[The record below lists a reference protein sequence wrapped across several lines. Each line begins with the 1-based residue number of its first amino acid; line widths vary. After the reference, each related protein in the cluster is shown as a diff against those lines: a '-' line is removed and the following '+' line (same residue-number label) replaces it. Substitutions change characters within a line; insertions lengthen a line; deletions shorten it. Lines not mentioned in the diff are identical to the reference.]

1 MANVNILTL
10 TKECLGI
17 VSTATLKDNE
27 INTLIEAAKADFAR
41 IGVTYDN
48 ENPLHQTAVVN
59 FVKGNFGMTDVD
71 TKDKCLEIYKL
82 LISQIQ
88 VSTSNNASA

>member
-1 MANVNILTL
+1 MANINILTL

-27 INTLIEAAKADFAR
+27 INMLINAAIADLQR
-41 IGVTYDN
+41 IGITYDN

-71 TKDKCLEIYKL
+71 TKDKCLQIYKL

-88 VSTSNNASA
+88 VSTSSN

>member
-1 MANVNILTL
+1 MANVEITTL

-17 VSTATLKDNE
+17 ISTATLKDNE
-27 INTLIEAAKADFAR
+27 INTLIEAAKADLNR
-41 IGVTYDN
+41 IGIVYDN
-48 ENPLHQTAVVN
+48 TNPLHQTAVVN

-71 TKDKCLEIYKL
+71 TKNKCLEIYKL

-88 VSTSNNASA
+88 VSTSNY

>member
-1 MANVNILTL
+1 MANTNILTL

-17 VSTATLKDNE
+17 ISTATLKDNE
-27 INTLIEAAKADFAR
+27 INMLIDAAKADMSR
-41 IGVTYDN
+41 IGITVDDT
-48 ENPLHQTAVVN
+48 NPLQQTAIVN

-71 TKDKCLEIYKL
+71 TKDKCLQIYKL

-88 VSTSNNASA
+88 VSTSDSTSA

>member
-1 MANVNILTL
+1 MANVEITTL

-17 VSTATLKDNE
+17 ISTATLKDNE
-27 INTLIEAAKADFAR
+27 INTLIEAAKADMNR
-41 IGVTYDN
+41 IGITYDN
-48 ENPLHQTAVVN
+48 SNPLHQTAVVN

-71 TKDKCLEIYKL
+71 TKNKCLEIYKL

-88 VSTSNNASA
+88 VSTSNN